1 MLFHQIFMNV
11 YDITNINS
19 VIINRKIAHISIQS
33 IFFFSCDHVINCLK
47 YFQCVRSGYGFI
59 SETFTMN

>member
-33 IFFFSCDHVINCLK
+33 IFFSCDHVINCLK